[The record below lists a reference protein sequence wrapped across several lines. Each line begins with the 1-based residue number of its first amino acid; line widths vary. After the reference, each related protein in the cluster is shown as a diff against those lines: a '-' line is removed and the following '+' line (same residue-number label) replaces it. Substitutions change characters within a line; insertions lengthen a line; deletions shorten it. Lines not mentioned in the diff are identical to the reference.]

1 MHPSL
6 RRYIPDD
13 IFRGLVSHQ
22 LDHPGTKQRW
32 IRVSSL
38 LKFAQSCGVAAGS
51 FGREFV
57 ERAVS
62 AGMEYVLGPK
72 TDADAHAHRMI
83 NALWETLDDICKGD
97 WSGIGVET
105 RELWLRYRYLRARG
119 TVKPRLPGFGTAVE
133 QLVEHNGSEGLG
145 DRIGRIF
152 NLIRTPIN
160 TPQILERL
168 AWCASRNVH
177 IPSRHI
183 SAVMLAYTNT
193 SPTATNTID
202 VQTLPTVISQICADL
217 GAAPGSP
224 AHSLL
229 SDCVGEVL
237 AKRRSPAEKASDLPE
252 TADTPSTI
260 RIALAMF
267 KRNGT
272 SPTPEDLETALT
284 ILERLSSRPDA
295 ECSIL
300 VDRLVDALHPVRH
313 DEPDRIIRLAR
324 VIMSHDPTIF
334 SPTPLHRMLV
344 LLISALPSD
353 QAYALSRSLYAVVRS
368 LDPPFKWSHTT
379 RDSWRSLFHHAIHR
393 TRRHHHFASR
403 LYADIQA
410 DDLAAYRT
418 DALAMIRSIGMS
430 KNDSRPILLERHV
443 KDYLWMEYGS
453 PNAFVI
459 ALVEGLTST
468 GDAEDAS
475 LALYLARRLL
485 DGQPL
490 PDRAAELIVRQL
502 ATSPQGKHQRQ
513 CREILVSLPPSPT
526 TSALF
531 DHILSATITIG
542 RTRTASESEEVTSP
556 REDALVHAVEIYRL
570 MIYQGVAPTARTRS
584 ILIRALVNAKRLDVA
599 LDVFHACMSDKMA
612 VKSNAV
618 GSLMTALATAGRL
631 DDAESVETKWRTLAD
646 KHPGAR
652 NYDRGV
658 VGARALVDLMRGK
671 DVDLDQVA
679 RETGWKP
686 NASFARF
693 LESVREL
700 QSESRSHST
709 GVEPVSSEV
718 DPEVEAAA
726 NQCRPSGAA
735 FAEQAEWGSKRR
747 IVPPTW
753 SWIDEEVH
761 PIMEERK
768 AETRSADPFQDR
780 LRMAG
785 DN

>member
-32 IRVSSL
+32 SRVSSL

-51 FGREFV
+51 LGRDFV

-62 AGMEYVLGPK
+62 AGMEYVLGPR
-72 TDADAHAHRMI
+72 TDADGHTHRVL
-83 NALWETLDDICKGD
+83 NALWQTLDDMCKGD

-105 RELWLRYRYLRARG
+105 REMWLRYRYRRVRDTAK
-119 TVKPRLPGFGTAVE
+119 VRLPGFLSAVE
-133 QLVEHNGSEGLG
+133 QLVEHNGAEGLG
-145 DRIGRIF
+145 ERIGRIF
-152 NLIRTPIN
+152 NLIRTPHN
-160 TPQILERL
+160 TPQILERV
-168 AWCASRNVH
+168 AWCASRNVD
-177 IPSRHI
+177 IPPEHI
-183 SAVMLAYTNT
+183 SSIMLAYTNP
-193 SPTATNTID
+193 SPTATNSID
-202 VQTLPTVISQICADL
+202 VQTLPTVITRICTDL
-217 GAAPGSP
+217 GVAPGSP

-229 SDCVGEVL
+229 SDCVGEVQ
-237 AKRRSPAEKASDLPE
+237 AKRRSPAEKAADLPE

-260 RIALAMF
+260 RHALAMF
-267 KRNGT
+267 KRNGKP
-272 SPTPEDLETALT
+272 PTPEDLEAALT
-284 ILERLSSRPDA
+284 ILERLASRPDA
-295 ECSIL
+295 EFSIL
-300 VDRLVDALHPVRH
+300 VDRLVDALHPVRY

-324 VIMSHDPTIF
+324 VIMSHEPTIF
-334 SPTPLHRMLV
+334 SPTPLHRMFI

-410 DDLAAYRT
+410 DELVAYRT

-453 PNAFVI
+453 PNAFVS
-459 ALVEGLTST
+459 ALVKGLTST
-468 GDAEDAS
+468 GDTEDAS

-485 DGQPL
+485 EGQPL
-490 PDRAAELIVRQL
+490 PDRAAELVVRQL
-502 ATSPQGKHQRQ
+502 AASPQEKHQRQ

-526 TSALF
+526 TSALY
-531 DHILSATITIG
+531 DHVLSATITFG
-542 RTRTASESEEVTSP
+542 RTRAASVSEDVATP

-570 MIYQGVAPTARTRS
+570 MIYQGVTPTARTRS
-584 ILIRALVNAKRLDVA
+584 LLIRALVNAKRLDVA

-618 GSLMTALATAGRL
+618 GSLMTALATVGRL

-646 KHPGAR
+646 KHSKAR

-658 VGARALVDLMRGK
+658 VGAKVLVDLLRGK
-671 DVDLDQVA
+671 DVDLDRVA
-679 RETGWKP
+679 RKTGWKP
-686 NASFARF
+686 NTSFARF
-693 LESVREL
+693 LESVRES
-700 QSESRSHST
+700 QSESPSHST
-709 GVEPVSSEV
+709 GLEPFSSGV
-718 DPEVEAAA
+718 DPEVEGGD
-726 NQCRPSGAA
+726 QRSPGGAE
-735 FAEQAEWGSKRR
+735 FAEQGSKRR
-747 IVPPTW
+747 IIPPTW
-753 SWIDEEVH
+753 SWIDEEAPPV
-761 PIMEERK
+761 MEDRK
-768 AETRSADPFQDR
+768 VETRSADSFQNR